1 MVIMETTTAPKRTY
15 QKHKT
20 EGKITVKHY
29 LDVRLKPSI
38 HEEKEYYPVY
48 VRVMTKG
55 QTANFKSTTN
65 IITTQNDFD
74 NEFWNDEAKKALQK
88 EVENIITIVK
98 DLKPFERTDFK
109 ITELTELYTNLS
121 KPFFDILDLRFREFL
136 KLKFEDY
143 FNQKYSKEVDENALL
158 IRNVVLSG
166 VNWQSKSG
174 LIFKL
179 LESYVPDYTN
189 YVKGFF
195 YTSYLWDTMRIKIA
209 FLQKV
214 APHTLLDFT
223 QGNFQADIIEKLGL
237 EDGKAYIT
245 DIMKVLDFHINSKFS
260 IQIFV

>member
-1 MVIMETTTAPKRTY
+1 METTTTPKRKY

-29 LDVRLKPSI
+29 LDVKLKPSI
-38 HEEKEYYPVY
+38 HEGKEYYPVY
-48 VRVMTKG
+48 VRV
-55 QTANFKSTTN
+55 TAKAQAAQFKSTTN
-65 IITTQNDFD
+65 IIATQNDFD
-74 NEFWNDEAKKALQK
+74 NEVWNDEAKKALQK
-88 EVENIITIVK
+88 EVENIIAIVK
-98 DLKPFERTDFK
+98 DLKPFERQNFR

-143 FNQKYSKEVDENALL
+143 FNQTYSKEVDGNALL
-158 IRNVVLSG
+158 IRNVVHLG
-166 VNWQSKSG
+166 INWKSKSS

-179 LESYVPDYTN
+179 LESYVPEYIN
-189 YVKGFF
+189 YIKGFF
-195 YTSYLWDTMRIKIA
+195 HTSYLWDTMRIKIA

-237 EDGKAYIT
+237 EDGKAYLT
-245 DIMKVLDFHINSKFS
+245 DIETVLDYYSQHN
-260 IQIFV
+260 